1 MDNRPM
7 YRHEE
12 ANVLKRAIRRSA
24 GWKPLSLFYS
34 RTLHVLD
41 TAVFRMTRGRTTFTA
56 WLGGLPVAWIT
67 TTGAK
72 SGAERTCPVLAIPAD
87 DGTLVVIAS
96 NYGQRH
102 NPSWY
107 HNLRANPSATV
118 LFDGT
123 RREMTARELEG
134 EARERWYERG
144 IEIYPGWVQ
153 YRKRANRKIP
163 VLELVTSTAA
173 GAS

>member
-7 YRHEE
+7 YRHDE

-24 GWKPLSLFYS
+24 GWKPLSLFYA
-34 RTLHVLD
+34 RTLHAID
-41 TAVFRMTRGRTTFTA
+41 RAVFRLSRGRTTFTA
-56 WLGGLPVAWIT
+56 WLAGLPVAWLT

-72 SGAERTCPVLAIPAD
+72 SGAERTSPVLAIPAD
-87 DGTLVVIAS
+87 DGKLVVIAS

-107 HNLRANPSATV
+107 HNLRAHPQARV
-118 LFDGT
+118 LFDGK
-123 RREMTARELEG
+123 RLEMVARELDG
-134 EARERWYERG
+134 EERERWYARG

-163 VLELVTSTAA
+163 VLELSLA
-173 GAS
+173 GDAR

>member
-7 YRHEE
+7 YRHDE

-24 GWKPLSLFYS
+24 GWKPLSLFYA
-34 RTLHVLD
+34 RTLHAID
-41 TAVFRMTRGRTTFTA
+41 RAVFRVSRGRTTFTA
-56 WLGGLPVAWIT
+56 WLAGLPVAWLT

-72 SGAERTCPVLAIPAD
+72 SGAERTCPVVAIPAG
-87 DGTLVVIAS
+87 DGKLVVIAS
-96 NYGQRH
+96 NYGQQH

-107 HNLRANPSATV
+107 HNLRAHPQARV
-118 LFDGT
+118 DFDGE
-123 RREMTARELEG
+123 RLEMVARELDG
-134 EARERWYERG
+134 EEREHWYARG

-153 YRKRANRKIP
+153 YRKRAKRKIP

>member
-24 GWKPLSLFYS
+24 GWKPLSMFYA
-34 RTLHVLD
+34 RTLHAID
-41 TAVFRMTRGRTTFTA
+41 NAVFRMTRGRTTFTA

-87 DGTLVVIAS
+87 DGKLVVIAS
-96 NYGQRH
+96 NYGQRN
-102 NPSWY
+102 NPS
-107 HNLRANPSATV
+107 
-118 LFDGT
+118 GT
-123 RREMTARELEG
+123 TTCARIH
-134 EARERWYERG
+134 APPW
-144 IEIYPGWVQ
+144 
-153 YRKRANRKIP
+153 
-163 VLELVTSTAA
+163 TSTAGGARWSRASSTARSASA
-173 GAS
+173 GTSAASRSTRAGSSTGSGRRGPSP